1 MPRTGSTLGYVLYA
15 NEDED
20 DKFLKTKEEFL
31 NDIVVSLAG
40 RASEE
45 LIFGKVT
52 GGCSNDL
59 EKATRIAENMI
70 TRMGMYDDFG
80 LKSIDRKDMFMR
92 EKILNKVD
100 EVLNECYEKA
110 KEVLVINRVLIDE
123 LAKVL
128 MDKEEMNLEDFEEVV
143 SEIGAII

>member
-1 MPRTGSTLGYVLYA
+1 
-15 NEDED
+15 
-20 DKFLKTKEEFL
+20 
-31 NDIVVSLAG
+31 
-40 RASEE
+40 
-45 LIFGKVT
+45 
-52 GGCSNDL
+52 
-59 EKATRIAENMI
+59 
-70 TRMGMYDDFG
+70 
-80 LKSIDRKDMFMR
+80 MR

>member
-1 MPRTGSTLGYVLYA
+1 
-15 NEDED
+15 
-20 DKFLKTKEEFL
+20 
-31 NDIVVSLAG
+31 
-40 RASEE
+40 
-45 LIFGKVT
+45 
-52 GGCSNDL
+52 
-59 EKATRIAENMI
+59 MI